1 MHFSRGGRMMTTIKA
16 TRGGAMMKMQRS
28 LVGLISMTVLL
39 GGAVGASA
47 STKVTYVRVKPGLTR
62 LAVYPKMPKTAHQ
75 VKLGHQRQLSAYQV
89 YRAVQRRHGSGGEY
103 VQLKGHGWLKQNKT
117 AKLTHVKSNGTL
129 AIIKQQ
135 VASGTLTAKATVKKL
150 TVSVNG
156 PQATQK
162 VMQHKTL
169 SAAKAKA
176 AHLKVTQSA
185 QTDFGQY
192 YYAQSKN
199 GIHGWIK
206 ATTVNLSI
214 TLPADADTVITTPK
228 PVAVAAVPTGGIT
241 VPVSVVTPTTPVTT
255 PTKTANQSS
264 AGGSS
269 VTSPIKTSSSTTS
282 SKTPVVTKPA
292 TAITSGTLTE
302 AQAMAKFNTLITQN
316 HIMGTLLVTN
326 DGPAG
331 AKVMNYG
338 DANVAKKIPNS
349 TNQPYPLASLEKA
362 LTGAVI
368 QHLINEGKLTMTTP
382 LSQYY
387 PQVPFAKDITIR
399 ELLDH
404 TSGIR
409 MGEPIPTPPLTN
421 ESDQVAFTIS
431 HLTSTDQHIWNYSN
445 ANFTLLAGII
455 GKVTGKS
462 YMSNLQSDVLTPLG
476 MQHTFLYNQIP
487 SNLTNPLS
495 YTDNNGQSQPNNIST
510 DLLSS
515 ELGCGNVYASVGD
528 YYTFINSLFTGKL
541 DGQAGFQQL
550 SDGQQIKYSGGVYY
564 RAGNT
569 VRIGGADNG
578 FRSYY
583 FGTNN
588 GKVAVVL
595 FANQGNWKGA
605 NAVAE
610 QIQDIVSQSEKF

>member
-1 MHFSRGGRMMTTIKA
+1 
-16 TRGGAMMKMQRS
+16 MMKMQRS
-28 LVGLISMTVLL
+28 LVGLISMAVLL
-39 GGAVGASA
+39 GGVVGASA
-47 STKVTYVRVKPGLTR
+47 SAKVTYVRVKPELTR
-62 LAVYPKMPKTAHQ
+62 LAVYPKVPKTAHQ
-75 VKLGHQRQLSAYQV
+75 VKLGHKRQLSAYQV
-89 YRAVQRRHGSGGEY
+89 YQVVQRRHGSGGEY

-135 VASGTLTAKATVKKL
+135 AARGTLTAKTTVKKL

-169 SAAKAKA
+169 TAAKAKA
-176 AHLKVTQSA
+176 AHLKVTQAA

-192 YYAQSKN
+192 YYAQGKS

-228 PVAVAAVPTGGIT
+228 PVAVAAAPTVGIT
-241 VPVSVVTPTTPVTT
+241 APISVVTPTTPVTT
-255 PTKTANQSS
+255 PTKPANQTSSSSQSNQSS
-264 AGGSS
+264 VA
-269 VTSPIKTSSSTTS
+269 TSTTSSSTTS

-292 TAITSGTLTE
+292 TAITSGPLTE
-302 AQAMAKFNTLITQN
+302 AQAMAKINALITQN

-331 AKVMNYG
+331 VKVMNYG
-338 DANVAKKIPNS
+338 DANVTKKIPNS

-362 LTGAVI
+362 LTGAVV
-368 QHLINEGKLTMTTP
+368 QHLINEGKLTMTTS

-605 NAVAE
+605 DTVAE

>member
-1 MHFSRGGRMMTTIKA
+1 
-16 TRGGAMMKMQRS
+16 MMKMQRS
-28 LVGLISMTVLL
+28 LVGLVSMTVLL

-47 STKVTYVRVKPGLTR
+47 SAKVTYVRVKPGLAR
-62 LAVYPKMPKTAHQ
+62 LAVYQKVPKTAHQ

-89 YRAVQRRHGSGGEY
+89 YRVVQRRLGSGGEY
-103 VQLKGHGWLKQNKT
+103 VPLKGHGWLKQNKT

-129 AIIKQQ
+129 AIIRQQ
-135 VASGTLTAKATVKKL
+135 AASGTLTAKTTVKKL

-162 VMQHKTL
+162 VMQHKTVT
-169 SAAKAKA
+169 AAKAKA
-176 AHLKVTQSA
+176 ARLKVTQSA

-192 YYAQSKN
+192 YYAQGKN

-214 TLPADADTVITTPK
+214 TLPADADTVITTPR
-228 PVAVAAVPTGGIT
+228 PVAVAAAPTFGIT
-241 VPVSVVTPTTPVTT
+241 APVSVVTPTTTVTT
-255 PTKTANQSS
+255 PTKSANQSS
-264 AGGSS
+264 ASGSS
-269 VTSPIKTSSSTTS
+269 VTSPIKTSSSAVSSSTTG

-292 TAITSGTLTE
+292 TAITSGPLTE
-302 AQAMAKFNTLITQN
+302 VQAMAKIDALITQN

-326 DGPAG
+326 NGLAG
-331 AKVMNYG
+331 VKVMNYG

-362 LTGAVI
+362 LTGAVV

-409 MGEPIPTPPLTN
+409 MGEPIPTTPLTN

-431 HLTSTDQHIWNYSN
+431 HLTSTDQHDWSYSN

-550 SDGQQIKYSGGVYY
+550 SDGQQIKYSGGGYY

-578 FRSYY
+578 FHSYY
-583 FGTNN
+583 FGSND
-588 GKVAVVL
+588 GKVAVTL
-595 FANQGNWKGA
+595 FTNQSNWKGA
-605 NAVAE
+605 NTVAE
-610 QIQDIVSQSEKF
+610 QIQQIVNNTDKF